1 MLIFGGG
8 GCGGIVFG
16 WTYSGDISQT
26 SVHSR
31 TERQT
36 SKLIDHRVQLPPGEF
51 YD

>member
-1 MLIFGGG
+1 MLILGGG
-8 GCGGIVFG
+8 GDGIGCG